1 MQIEQSFDLNFERA
15 LIWEFFKQ
23 LDSVTEC
30 MPGASLLEPPTSEH
44 AKFKIKV
51 KLGPISTDFEG
62 DVQLSND
69 DVNFSGLVQGKAN
82 DRRNNSSISGNV
94 RYCLLSQETSKLT
107 TVKIFVDFDIVGR
120 LAQFS
125 RSGVVTE
132 LASRMTMDFAN
143 NLEKK
148 LTVIAHIK
156 DGISVTNLQSQSANS
171 SSSNEYQIGGLVT
184 SVIWERVK
192 IFFRSL
198 FKGRT

>member
-1 MQIEQSFDLNFERA
+1 M
-15 LIWEFFKQ
+15 
-23 LDSVTEC
+23 
-30 MPGASLLEPPTSEH
+30 
-44 AKFKIKV
+44 
-51 KLGPISTDFEG
+51 
-62 DVQLSND
+62 
-69 DVNFSGLVQGKAN
+69 NFSGLVQGKAN
-82 DRRNNSSISGNV
+82 DRRNNSSVSGNV
-94 RYCLLSQETSKLT
+94 RYCLLSQEPSKLT

-156 DGISVTNLQSQSANS
+156 DGVSVTNLQSQSANS
-171 SSSNEYQIGGLVT
+171 SSSNEYQIGGLVA
-184 SVIWERVK
+184 SAVWERVK

-198 FKGRT
+198 FTGRI